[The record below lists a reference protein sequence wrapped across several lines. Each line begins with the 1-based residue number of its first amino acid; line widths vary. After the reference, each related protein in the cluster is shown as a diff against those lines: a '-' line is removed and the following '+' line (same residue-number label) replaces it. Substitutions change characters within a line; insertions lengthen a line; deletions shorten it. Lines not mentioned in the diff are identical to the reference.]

1 MASIA
6 QHLLNIKAVELNT
19 VNKFTWAS
27 GIQSPIYCDNR
38 LTIAYPEVRRQLAK
52 ELSELVK
59 TFGEV
64 EIVAGTS
71 TAGIPHAAF
80 VSEVLDLP
88 MAYVRGSKKSHGKG
102 NQIEG
107 ANVEGKKVIVI
118 EDLISTGGSSLEA
131 VNGVKAQGGEVV
143 GVVAIFTYVLEKAK
157 AQFEAA
163 DVEYKTVTNLDEL
176 LEEAVAIDYIDS
188 NQAEEIKAWRDKL

>member
-71 TAGIPHAAF
+71 TAGIPHA
-80 VSEVLDLP
+80 VSYTHLTLP
-88 MAYVRGSKKSHGKG
+88 TTPYV
-102 NQIEG
+102 
-107 ANVEGKKVIVI
+107 
-118 EDLISTGGSSLEA
+118 
-131 VNGVKAQGGEVV
+131 
-143 GVVAIFTYVLEKAK
+143 
-157 AQFEAA
+157 
-163 DVEYKTVTNLDEL
+163 
-176 LEEAVAIDYIDS
+176 
-188 NQAEEIKAWRDKL
+188 